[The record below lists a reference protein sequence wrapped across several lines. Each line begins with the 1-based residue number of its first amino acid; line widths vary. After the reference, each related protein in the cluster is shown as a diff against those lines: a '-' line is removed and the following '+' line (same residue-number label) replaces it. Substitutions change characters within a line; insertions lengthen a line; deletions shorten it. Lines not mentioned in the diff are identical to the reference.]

1 VYVAWTLIEPAEPLA
16 IKAISA
22 VVIGLVAYVIMSHQA
37 LIEPAEPLAIKAISA
52 VVIGLVAYVI
62 MSHQGIKHEHDEM
75 AGEHAGMMQE
85 HDLLKRVSSD
95 LKREVEM
102 LKSKIN
108 SLMHRER
115 KEKFCQPLQTALL
128 NDAKVRPNFY
138 TL

>member
-1 VYVAWTLIEPAEPLA
+1 MYVAWTLIEPAEPLA

-22 VVIGLVAYVIMSHQA
+22 VVIGLVAYVIMSHQG
-37 LIEPAEPLAIKAISA
+37 
-52 VVIGLVAYVI
+52 V
-62 MSHQGIKHEHDEM
+62 KHEHDEM

-85 HDLLKRVSSD
+85 HDLLKRISSD

-115 KEKFCQPLQTALL
+115 KEKFCQPPLIGCSTPGGGTFGQCEDGPSPTA
-128 NDAKVRPNFY
+128 NCPTECCKSTGGRRCNCMP
-138 TL
+138 